1 MTSLCTHLNEA
12 YLFRRLG
19 ASVDPAPRDPSHA
32 GHRIAGDRRN
42 VDAGEP
48 RVWNEHKTYP
58 VPILRLTT
66 GDPALSG
73 PDCDRRLIVTFQWP
87 CSVCRS
93 DLAMRRCDHLA
104 PRRIGPIRGCAGS
117 RDASFCLAWT
127 LGAKLSHWRKFDVRK
142 CCGLKQLDV
151 R

>member
-1 MTSLCTHLNEA
+1 MRPTYSVGSAQARIRLRGIHLTRDIGSPGTAETSMQGSRGFGTN
-12 YLFRRLG
+12 
-19 ASVDPAPRDPSHA
+19 
-32 GHRIAGDRRN
+32 IQ
-42 VDAGEP
+42 
-48 RVWNEHKTYP
+48 TYP

-73 PDCDRRLIVTFQWP
+73 PDYDRRLIVAFQWP
-87 CSVCRS
+87 SSVCRS

-127 LGAKLSHWRKFDVRK
+127 LGAKLSHWWKFDVRK